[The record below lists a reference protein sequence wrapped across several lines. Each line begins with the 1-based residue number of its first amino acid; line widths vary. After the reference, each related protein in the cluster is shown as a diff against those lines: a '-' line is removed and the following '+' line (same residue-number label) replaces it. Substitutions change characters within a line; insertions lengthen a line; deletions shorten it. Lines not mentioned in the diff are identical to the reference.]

1 MGQEVKLMPNNPF
14 EHDKYIPETFN
25 VVGKRGVR
33 RIDGYRKASGAA
45 IYTKDILLQGMLY
58 AKFLTCPYSNA
69 KIKGMD
75 TSKAE
80 TLPGVRAVLRYDD
93 PEVEGKKA
101 ISTNGGEELILAD
114 YAYFQGQEVGAVVA
128 ADTEDI
134 ADKALKLIDVEWE
147 QRPFVLDEEEAL
159 KPDAP
164 LARPEELPE
173 NNILQPGTGLTWIPS
188 LFELGDVEK
197 GFKEADKIIEFKAKR
212 RYHGCADVETPNGI
226 TKWEGD
232 WAELWVHHQHA
243 YEHKWAMNRWFGTP
257 MNKVKVNSLYNG
269 AMYGG
274 WNWIYYSMIPQC
286 VSAILAKRTGRPVKW
301 IFNRRDDFYLG
312 QMDAMTSY
320 FRVGFKNDGTITAV
334 KARTVFA
341 NISLRDTLA
350 HLAENTR
357 IPNLYSE
364 NVTVQVNKGP
374 VTAIRCEQAPPALG
388 ITHVFD
394 RVAAE
399 LGMDPTELALKND
412 GAEGKDME
420 YLAEFKRKHGFP
432 VRDSLKESIEAG
444 KKAMG
449 WDEKWH
455 AAGTKRL
462 PNGKMHGMGFIWDHE
477 WDDNR
482 GAAVAGVLIQQDGS
496 VSIVGQHCDIGVNGE
511 SAYCQVVAEEL
522 GMRYE
527 DVAIRQQDDVHFA
540 LMTPDGSCN
549 LITNAY
555 VLRKAAR
562 KAKQKLLELATSTT
576 SVMEK
581 TILAAFPDMK
591 REDLDER
598 ERDIPAAFPG
608 MKPEDLDVKDSVI
621 YVKADPSNRKTVAE
635 VVKDVGG
642 SITFKQEMAGIQNT
656 RHEPVYAWAW
666 HRQGRYGTEPGRER
680 LCRQAHFCEVEVD
693 DETGEIEV
701 TKVVNVND
709 VGKAISPEAV
719 AGQMYGGT
727 YMGVGRNKTEEYV
740 WDEQTGVLLNGDLLN
755 YKFATMNDVG
765 PIDTIIVETGMGYGP
780 YGSVGIGENIATVAT
795 FLLQGAVYNAIGKW
809 VDDYPITPDKVLK
822 ALGKA

>member
-1 MGQEVKLMPNNPF
+1 MAQEVKLMPSNPF
-14 EHDKYIPETFN
+14 ELDKYMPETFS

-45 IYTKDILLQGMLY
+45 IYTKDIELPGMLY
-58 AKFLTCPYSNA
+58 ARFLKCPYPNA
-69 KIKGMD
+69 KIKSMD

-80 TLPGVRAVLRYDD
+80 ALPGVRAVLRYDD
-93 PEVEGKKA
+93 PEIKGKMA
-101 ISTNGGEELILAD
+101 LSTYGAEEDIVAD
-114 YAYFQGQEVGAVVA
+114 YAYFEGEEVGAVVA
-128 ADTEDI
+128 ADSEDI
-134 ADKALKLIDVEWE
+134 ADEALKLIDVEWE
-147 QRPFVLDEEEAL
+147 QRPFVLDQEEAAQ
-159 KPDAP
+159 PSAV
-164 LARPEELPE
+164 LARPEWYPESNELPR
-173 NNILQPGTGLTWIPS
+173 PMWVPPT
-188 LFELGDVEK
+188 FEIGDIEK
-197 GFKEADKIIEFKAKR
+197 GFKEADKIIEFKARR
-212 RYHGCADVETPNGI
+212 RYHGGASVEAPNGI
-226 TKWEGD
+226 SRWEGD
-232 WAELWVHHQHA
+232 CLELWVHHQHP
-243 YEHKWAMNRWFGTP
+243 YEHKWAANKWFGIP
-257 MNKVKVNSLYNG
+257 MSKVKVNSPYNG

-274 WNWIYYSMIPQC
+274 WNWIDYSMVPQC
-286 VSAILAKRTGRPVKW
+286 VSAILAKRTGKPVKW
-301 IFNRRDDFYLG
+301 IFDRRDDFYFG
-312 QMDAMTSY
+312 QMDCMVTY

-334 KARTVFA
+334 KMKTYFA
-341 NISLRDTLA
+341 NLRSEAAA
-350 HLAENTR
+350 HLLENTR
-357 IPNLYSE
+357 IPNMYSE
-364 NVTVQVNKGP
+364 TIAVQVNRGP
-374 VTAIRCEQAPPALG
+374 VMAVRCEQAPPAFGL
-388 ITHVFD
+388 IHVFD

-412 GAEGKDME
+412 GAEGEDME

-432 VRDSLKESIEAG
+432 VRDSLKEGVEAG
-444 KKAMG
+444 KKAMK

-455 AAGTKRL
+455 APGAKRL
-462 PNGKMHGMGFIWDHE
+462 PNGKMHGLGFIWDHE

-527 DVAIRQQDDVHFA
+527 DVFIRQQDDVHFA

-555 VLRKAAR
+555 TLKKAAR

-576 SVMEK
+576 PVMEEQ
-581 TILAAFPDMK
+581 ILAAFPDRK
-591 REDLDER
+591 PEDLDER

-635 VVKDVGG
+635 VVKDVAG
-642 SITFKQEMAGIQNT
+642 SITFKTEMAAIQNT

-666 HRQGRYGTEPGRER
+666 HRQGRYGTEPGRHR

-693 DETGEIEV
+693 DETGEVEV

-719 AGQMYGGT
+719 EGQMYGGT

-740 WDEQTGVLLNGDLLN
+740 WDEQTGVLLNGDFLN

-765 PIDTIIVETGMGYGP
+765 PIEAIIQETGMGYGP
-780 YGSVGIGENIATVAT
+780 YGSVGIGEDIATVGT